1 MMDVILSNLAAHA
14 AQVTCVAAAGS
25 ILPLLLR
32 LDPRVRYHYWRLL
45 LAVCLAQPWLQGRVV
60 TPSGATD
67 PDTWLADPATS
78 GWNEVATAVAA
89 PEGVTTLP
97 CSHGSARQTASRRR
111 Q

>member
-45 LAVCLAQPWLQGRVV
+45 LAVCLALPWLQGRVV
-60 TPSGATD
+60 TPSAAATGV
-67 PDTWLADPATS
+67 ATS
-78 GWNEVATAVAA
+78 FQPLVA
-89 PEGVTTLP
+89 
-97 CSHGSARQTASRRR
+97 GSAGQVSGSVAPVPTPRSR
-111 Q
+111 